1 MKMVPMKRVTIVVDN
16 YVERQIVKEIHD
28 LGATGYTY
36 TVVHGQGAKGTRPS
50 HWDGPNAKIEVIATP
65 ELAQQILDH
74 VAKTYFDHYATI
86 AYLDDVEV
94 IRGEKFGLR
103 ETK

>member
-1 MKMVPMKRVTIVVDN
+1 MKTVPMKRVTIVVDN
-16 YVERQIVKEIHD
+16 SVERQFVKEIHD

-50 HWDGPNAKIEVIATP
+50 HWEGPNAKIEVIATP
-65 ELAQQILDH
+65 DVADRILEH
-74 VAKTYFDHYATI
+74 VATNYFKQYATI

-94 IRGEKFGLR
+94 IRGEKFGSK

>member
-1 MKMVPMKRVTIVVDN
+1 MKRVTIVVDN

-50 HWDGPNAKIEVIATP
+50 HWEGPNAKIEVIATP
-65 ELAQQILDH
+65 ELAQRILEH
-74 VAKTYFDHYATI
+74 VAKNYFDHYAAI
-86 AYLDDVEV
+86 VYVDDVEV
-94 IRGEKFGLR
+94 LRGEKFGA
-103 ETK
+103 